1 MKFRSLL
8 TEFPLA
14 LVTSLTLAIFTPG
27 AMSEEMSD
35 ALPDHAERAMAIEID
50 AEVLA
55 IDHETREMVLALPT
69 GEQVT
74 TVVDEAVERL
84 NEIEAGDLL
93 VVTYLS
99 ALAAD
104 LREPTEEELANP
116 WVEGADA
123 GVNSG
128 EGAPGAAVVMAVR
141 AVCTIEGMNRLTGT
155 VTVTIMDPRGKAH
168 VIGDVAAERIE
179 SLRVGQSVV
188 MTFTQAVAIGI
199 EKRTDA

>member
-1 MKFRSLL
+1 MKLRSLL
-8 TEFPLA
+8 TQLPLA
-14 LVTSLTLAIFTPG
+14 IVTALSLAAFTP
-27 AMSEEMSD
+27 AAISEEMSD

-84 NEIEAGDLL
+84 HEIEAGDLL

-123 GVNSG
+123 GGNSG
-128 EGAPGAAVVMAVR
+128 E
-141 AVCTIEGMNRLTGT
+141 E
-155 VTVTIMDPRGKAH
+155 
-168 VIGDVAAERIE
+168 
-179 SLRVGQSVV
+179 
-188 MTFTQAVAIGI
+188 
-199 EKRTDA
+199 EKRGDSERACLSPSSFTAHASWLVA

>member
-1 MKFRSLL
+1 MKLRSLL
-8 TEFPLA
+8 TQLPLA
-14 LVTSLTLAIFTPG
+14 IVTALSLAAFTP
-27 AMSEEMSD
+27 AAISEEMSD

-84 NEIEAGDLL
+84 HEIEAGDLL

-128 EGAPGAAVVMAVR
+128 EDAPGAAVVMAVR

-155 VTVTIMDPRGKAH
+155 VTIMDPRGKAH
-168 VIGDVAAERIE
+168 VIGDVSAERIE

-199 EKRTDA
+199 EKRADA